1 MSTSSYRPS
10 ILIRSMHLLPHLSSD
25 LESTSNTFAITQDSL
40 WNDYT
45 ESLLTFPIIIAFLG
59 IFVLI
64 LLATQF
70 VFRCCF
76 QSCKF
81 APDEI
86 NLANSSVDTAVKWI
100 DRIAGTRNS
109 LSRRFLY
116 FCLFILIADH
126 IVFIGGAFLSRGI
139 EKGDNAL
146 EFLEVAS
153 MGLTTAAYKLQ
164 EAGTSFNTNL
174 NNGLNS
180 CPDLYNNMNNYKNVI
195 NDYSGYVNTFAEI
208 AKPLPYY
215 VSAFRQSFDEWFVN
229 KKNASVW
236 ALYTVI
242 VVQLAIFYGGIRI
255 QSKPLVQLAIC
266 FSFIIMAS
274 FIVLCCLEMSVLM
287 GLADFCMSPTT
298 YVLAALSNDDV
309 KSVVGY
315 YTSCQGSSPLDEPL
329 AQAVDSVVLVNSSLA
344 YLQGPDSACAG
355 DVYVKG
361 MQTNILTAHKALQDI
376 LEHTNCGTIQGH
388 VSAVLEDGM
397 CASSYLG
404 VFLIWLGQF
413 GTLFFLFL
421 LTFVVS
427 VLYQYFG
434 DYWTLEKEEILAASL
449 EENDPF
455 RVAGSIHAPV
465 SRSSM
470 YQPPNIHAYN
480 TQYRPDSANTAQRK
494 VAAMEVETY
503 NELHKHRSPER
514 P

>member
-1 MSTSSYRPS
+1 MM
-10 ILIRSMHLLPHLSSD
+10 L
-25 LESTSNTFAITQDSL
+25 
-40 WNDYT
+40 
-45 ESLLTFPIIIAFLG
+45 
-59 IFVLI
+59 V
-64 LLATQF
+64 LLAFQF

-76 QSCKF
+76 KSCKF

-139 EKGDNAL
+139 KQGDNAL
-146 EFLEVAS
+146 EYLEVAS
-153 MGLTTAAYKLQ
+153 MGLTSAAYDLT
-164 EAGTSFNTNL
+164 EAGTAFSTNL

-180 CPDLYNNMNNYKNVI
+180 CPDLYNNMNSYKNII
-195 NDYSGYVNTFAEI
+195 NNYADYVSKFADI

-215 VSAFRQSFDEWFVN
+215 VSGFRQTFDEWFVN

-236 ALYTVI
+236 ALYTVVI
-242 VVQLAIFYGGIRI
+242 IQLSLFYGGIRI

-266 FSFIIMAS
+266 LSFTIMAS
-274 FIVLCCLEMSVLM
+274 FIVLCCLELSALM
-287 GLADFCMSPTT
+287 GLADFCMDPTGNI
-298 YVLAALSNDDV
+298 LAALSNDNV

-315 YTSCQGSSPLDEPL
+315 YTSCEGSSPIDEPL
-329 AQAVDSVVLVNSSLA
+329 TQAMDSIVLVNSSLT
-344 YLQGPDSACAG
+344 YLSGPDSACYG
-355 DVYVKG
+355 DANVMG
-361 MQTNILTAHKALQDI
+361 MQTNVVTIHSALVDITVHTA
-376 LEHTNCGTIQGH
+376 CSTIQSH
-388 VSAVLEDGM
+388 LAAVIEDGM
-397 CASSYLG
+397 CSYSYFG
-404 VFLIWLGQF
+404 VFLIWIGQF
-413 GTLFFLFL
+413 ATLFFLFL

-470 YQPPNIHAYN
+470 YQPPNMHAYN
-480 TQYRPDSANTAQRK
+480 TQYRPDANGNTLRK
-494 VAAMEVETY
+494 AGVMEMGTY
-503 NELHKHRSPER
+503 NELHRQRAPEQS
-514 P
+514 